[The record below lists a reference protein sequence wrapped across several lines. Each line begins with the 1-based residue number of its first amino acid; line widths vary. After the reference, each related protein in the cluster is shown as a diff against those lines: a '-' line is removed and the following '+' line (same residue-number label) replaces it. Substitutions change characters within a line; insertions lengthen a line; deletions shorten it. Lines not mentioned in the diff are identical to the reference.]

1 VLAGLD
7 PWQRAAAEAP
17 GPVLVVAGPG
27 TGKTRTL
34 THRIAHLVVER
45 GVPAEECLAITFTR
59 RAAGEVAE
67 RLGTLGAGKVLV
79 TTFHGLGLR
88 IVREHAETLGLGTGG
103 RGDGVRVVDEAERL
117 ALAREALGDPASFR
131 DARRLLELVSRLAR
145 DPAQVPDDAAAGPLA
160 RYRAGKR
167 ARGLVDLDDLLALPV
182 ALLGGDPALAGA
194 YRRRWPHVSVDEYQ
208 DVDPAQYALLRL
220 LCPPDGDLCAIGDP
234 DQAIYSFR
242 GADVGFFLRFSADFP
257 GARTVHLARNY
268 RSTPTILAGALAAVA
283 PSTLVPDRELTAV
296 AAGAGPDR
304 ITLHTAADET
314 AEAAFVVGSVERLLG
329 GSDLTSFLRGTADTW
344 HDAVHSYADI
354 AVLYRT
360 DAQSRALVDALESAG
375 VPYQKRS
382 HHRLG
387 DQPGVRELLAVLR
400 ADLHRAASAAG
411 DPRPVL
417 ARVRAAAQVAIDRAG
432 GLPGA
437 IGTDDWSRL
446 VPATARAVPADPA
459 GPEDGADPAL
469 RVAQL
474 RAAVELLSPLA
485 ERAGVDADRF
495 LAELALG
502 AEVDVWDPRAD
513 RVSLLTLHAAKGLEF
528 PVVFLVGCED
538 GLLPLRFGSGAGGS
552 ADAGADPRDPGEAD
566 VAEERRL
573 LFVGMTRARTH
584 LLLSHAR
591 RRTARGGPREPRPSE
606 FLAAIPA
613 GLLERS
619 TRTERR
625 RTVQLRLI

>member
-1 VLAGLD
+1 
-7 PWQRAAAEAP
+7 
-17 GPVLVVAGPG
+17 
-27 TGKTRTL
+27 
-34 THRIAHLVVER
+34 
-45 GVPAEECLAITFTR
+45 
-59 RAAGEVAE
+59 
-67 RLGTLGAGKVLV
+67 
-79 TTFHGLGLR
+79 
-88 IVREHAETLGLGTGG
+88 
-103 RGDGVRVVDEAERL
+103 
-117 ALAREALGDPASFR
+117 
-131 DARRLLELVSRLAR
+131 
-145 DPAQVPDDAAAGPLA
+145 
-160 RYRAGKR
+160 
-167 ARGLVDLDDLLALPV
+167 
-182 ALLGGDPALAGA
+182 
-194 YRRRWPHVSVDEYQ
+194 
-208 DVDPAQYALLRL
+208 
-220 LCPPDGDLCAIGDP
+220 
-234 DQAIYSFR
+234 
-242 GADVGFFLRFSADFP
+242 
-257 GARTVHLARNY
+257 
-268 RSTPTILAGALAAVA
+268 
-283 PSTLVPDRELTAV
+283 
-296 AAGAGPDR
+296 
-304 ITLHTAADET
+304 
-314 AEAAFVVGSVERLLG
+314 
-329 GSDLTSFLRGTADTW
+329 
-344 HDAVHSYADI
+344 
-354 AVLYRT
+354 
-360 DAQSRALVDALESAG
+360 
-375 VPYQKRS
+375 
-382 HHRLG
+382 
-387 DQPGVRELLAVLR
+387 VRELLAVLR